1 MSLIKWSPTRDLQTL
16 QEGINRVFSDAFGQ
30 SGLFDNDV
38 ALSAF
43 RPPVDIIDTDEAFLI
58 HVELPGVKK
67 ENVSI
72 EMKENILTLKG
83 ERVEEKKYAQGS
95 YYRSERT
102 FGKFERS
109 FSMPAMINPDTIRA
123 NFNDG
128 VLEVIVPKPEEQKPR
143 QITIS

>member
-1 MSLIKWSPTRDLQTL
+1 MSLIRWSPARDLQTL

-43 RPPVDIIDTDEAFLI
+43 RPPVDIIDTDEAILI
-58 HVELPGVKK
+58 HVELPGVQK

-83 ERVEEKKYAQGS
+83 ERFEERKYPQGS

-109 FSMPAMINPDTIRA
+109 FSMPARIKPDSIRA
-123 NFNDG
+123 TFNDG

-143 QITIS
+143 QISIS